1 MKPAAS
7 SSGRKDGP
15 TLPIFITLASAFI
28 LACFIYNESLAEF
41 PFFPS
46 KTLEIQETETET
58 STTEVVEVSRT
69 VVEAQPDSA
78 DISGE
83 DGGDGGRKQEPEF
96 LEEDGEIEN
105 PNDKECDL
113 FTGNWV
119 FDNVTHPLYRE
130 DECRFLTAQVTCLRN
145 GRRDSFYQNWRWQPR
160 DCSLPKF
167 RPRSLL
173 EKLRNKRMMFVGDS
187 LNRNQWESM
196 ICLVQSVVPQASKS
210 LNKTGSLSIFKIED
224 YNATVEFYWAPFLVE
239 SNSDDPNLHS
249 VLDRIIMPNS
259 IQNHGNNWKNVDY
272 LIFNTYIWWMNTPT
286 MKILRGSFDQNS
298 TEYDQVERPAAY
310 RSVLDTWSQWID
322 ENVDPNR
329 TKVFFMSMSMDWGNA
344 EGVKCAKETAPVV
357 DTAAALDVG
366 TDRRLFAAV
375 AEVTGAMR
383 VPVSFLN
390 ITRLSEYRKDAHT
403 AVHTIRQG
411 KILTAE
417 QKADPAAFADCIH
430 WCLPGLPDTWN
441 ELLYA
446 RIISDS

>member
-1 MKPAAS
+1 
-7 SSGRKDGP
+7 
-15 TLPIFITLASAFI
+15 
-28 LACFIYNESLAEF
+28 
-41 PFFPS
+41 
-46 KTLEIQETETET
+46 TET
-58 STTEVVEVSRT
+58 VVNSRT
-69 VVEAQPDSA
+69 VVEEEVNVANSTA
-78 DISGE
+78 E
-83 DGGDGGRKQEPEF
+83 DGGDGRKKEPEF
-96 LEEDGEIEN
+96 LEEDGEVEN

-167 RPRSLL
+167 RPRLLL
-173 EKLRNKRMMFVGDS
+173 EKLRNKRMVFVGDS

-196 ICLVQSVVPQASKS
+196 ICLVQSVAPQSSKI

-239 SNSDDPNLHS
+239 SNSDDPNLHN

-259 IQNHGNNWKNVDY
+259 IQKHGNNWKNVDY

-286 MKILRGSFDQNS
+286 MKILRGLFDQNS

-310 RSVLDTWSQWID
+310 RSVLDTWSQWVD

-329 TKVFFMSMSMDWGNA
+329 TKVFFMSMSPLHIKSMDWGNP

-366 TDRRLFAAV
+366 TDRRLFAAA

-390 ITRLSEYRKDAHT
+390 ITRLSKYRKDAHT
-403 AVHTIRQG
+403 AVHTVRQG